1 MTKLFPSTGGSFP
14 TTRYEPQPTL
24 TAHGNHRRLPDARL
38 LNHYD
43 QILIERKLSWTGHH
57 HLLKSLGS
65 GGQGEVFLSEHR
77 GVDGFTLPLA
87 MKIFS
92 PERFDDVRQYEESM
106 QRIAAIAAR
115 VALIQHDNM
124 LDVQNFIER
133 DQIRVMVMEW
143 VDGYDLRRLVHP
155 NCLNALQGRVSSR
168 RWKYI
173 NEVIITSGPEQSR
186 FKAGVAVALVRE
198 CLAALAAL
206 HREGIVHGDIKPANI
221 MLKRTGHVKLID
233 IGSAID
239 FVNPPRE
246 RDCTPT
252 YAAPELIERHE
263 STPRSDLA
271 SVGYVLI
278 ELLSGHNPFAGDHDL
293 RTLLRLKRELPQ
305 RLEKMLPDEVTRN
318 DLLMNFVQGL
328 IAPDPNRR
336 FVNAEAAEHQ
346 GAAAFQRQLIH
357 GNMATEYD
365 NDIRLWIEDVR
376 KLDLE

>member
-233 IGSAID
+233 IGSA
-239 FVNPPRE
+239 FEYRNPPRE
-246 RDCTPT
+246 LDCTPT
-252 YAAPELIERHE
+252 YAAPELIDRNE
-263 STPRSDLA
+263 STPRGDLA
-271 SVGYVLI
+271 SMGYVLT
-278 ELLSGHNPFAGDHDL
+278 ELLSGQNPFPRTMSLRDL
-293 RTLLRLKRELPQ
+293 LAAKRELPG
-305 RLEKMLPDEVTRN
+305 RLASLLPDT
-318 DLLMNFVQGL
+318 
-328 IAPDPNRR
+328 
-336 FVNAEAAEHQ
+336 
-346 GAAAFQRQLIH
+346 
-357 GNMATEYD
+357 
-365 NDIRLWIEDVR
+365 
-376 KLDLE
+376 